1 MKPNLDVLKEEIPS
15 QISAQ
20 GFVLFRGYCRNGQA
34 RPIAFWDTGRN
45 PDFPSFLATAR
56 QAGVK
61 VVVFHCLEFARGMVD
76 EALENLQDADMSAEE
91 RRGCER
97 RLREML
103 SYQGFT
109 CLLEAAYDCDGRTYV
124 YEIQAEWFGEYHQI
138 LDQIEGSF
146 ADDQEGDEDD
156 SMGDYFS
163 RN

>member
-1 MKPNLDVLKEEIPS
+1 MKANLDVLKNEIPA
-15 QISAQ
+15 QIAEE
-20 GFVLFRGYCRNGQA
+20 GLVLFQGCCRNGQA
-34 RPIAFWDTGRN
+34 RPVAYWDTRRR

-61 VVVFHCLEFARGMVD
+61 LVVFHCLEFVREMVD
-76 EALENLQDADMSAEE
+76 DALDSLEDCDLPADE
-91 RRGCER
+91 RRSLER

-109 CLLEAAYDCDGRTYV
+109 CVLEVSYDYDGRTYV
-124 YEIQAEWFGEYHQI
+124 YEIQADWFGEFHQI
-138 LDQIEGSF
+138 LDQIDGYASE
-146 ADDQEGDEDD
+146 DQEEDEDE